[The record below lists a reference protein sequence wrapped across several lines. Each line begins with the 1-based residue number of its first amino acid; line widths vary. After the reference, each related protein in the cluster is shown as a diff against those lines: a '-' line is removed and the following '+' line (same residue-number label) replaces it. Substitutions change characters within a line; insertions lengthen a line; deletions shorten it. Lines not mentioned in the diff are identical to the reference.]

1 MNGFMIS
8 IRTIG
13 PVNSSRLLSNGRP
26 HFNKHRLLRNEEPG
40 ARKANR
46 KAALL
51 AMLDSVHRDVS
62 DARAAVEGDHSPEA
76 TERLKHMLGVVDQI
90 ENVLAEG

>member
-1 MNGFMIS
+1 MNGI
-8 IRTIG
+8 IITVRTIG
-13 PVNSSRLLSNGRP
+13 SVPASRLLSNGRP
-26 HFNKHRLLRNEEPG
+26 HFNKRRLLRNEEPS

-62 DARAAVEGDHSPEA
+62 DARAAVEGDHGPEA